1 MPYAYIMA
9 TLPQQTTK
17 VIANLPYLAANH
29 PKETSSYRM
38 IMIDLTRSKQLLWEF
53 LRWDHIVFWVIL
65 IEFNRPFCEI
75 KSGF

>member
-1 MPYAYIMA
+1 
-9 TLPQQTTK
+9 
-17 VIANLPYLAANH
+17 
-29 PKETSSYRM
+29 
-38 IMIDLTRSKQLLWEF
+38 MIDLTRSKQLLWEF